1 MSILFVIE
9 HVFLILFLCLRN
21 VLSKQK
27 CEADLLLERRRIKR
41 GIKKYL
47 SREVLGDTFRDTVVT
62 KLFAA
67 DETRP
72 D

>member
-1 MSILFVIE
+1 VIE
-9 HVFLILFLCLRN
+9 HIFLILFLCLRN

-47 SREVLGDTFRDTVVT
+47 NKEVLGDIFRDTVVT
-62 KLFAA
+62 KVFQSTENTE
-67 DETRP
+67 D
-72 D
+72 